1 MPHMNG
7 AQALVRSL
15 ANEGVDTIFGLPGI
29 QIMRL
34 FDALYDEPRIRLVTV
49 RNEQAT
55 TYMAYGYARSSGKP
69 GVALVVPGPG
79 VLNALAGLGTAYA
92 ASSPVLLISGQIP
105 TRHLGTGKG
114 LLHEIDDQLDVVRPL
129 TKWSARV
136 TQPSDIPK
144 VVRHA
149 MYMLR
154 TGRPRPVEI
163 EVPPDVLE
171 KSAEVELLEP
181 LHAKLL
187 KPDSSQTR
195 KAARLLSEANL
206 PTILAGGGVIS
217 SGCSEALQTL
227 AEIINA
233 PILTTPEGKG
243 CIRDDH
249 PLSLGSYFH
258 RHGAGLL
265 ALRQTDVVLAIG
277 TRLHFPGWRGLGP
290 HQKLIQ
296 IDVDRD
302 EIGRNCEATVGIRSD
317 AGEALKSLI
326 SELRGKAVR
335 SGWKVGTLDKM
346 RQTARRELEKDAP
359 LQMRIIDTIRDTLD
373 EDAIIVSDMTNIGYW
388 SSASL
393 KVLKPRTYV
402 TPSYFG
408 TLGYAF
414 PTAVGAKVANPE
426 RQVIALCGDGGFMYA
441 SQELSTAIRENL
453 GVIILVFNDGA
464 FGASLS
470 DQLYNYRRRVIGTK
484 LNDPDFVRLARAF
497 GAKGVKLSG
506 AEDLGNALKEALK
519 HTSGPTVIEMPMP
532 TLPTPFQVR
541 P

>member
-1 MPHMNG
+1 MNG
-7 AQALVRSL
+7 AQVLVRSL

-34 FDALYDEPRIRLVTV
+34 FDALYDESRIRLVTV

-55 TYMAYGYARSSGKP
+55 TYMAYGYARTSGKP

-79 VLNALAGLGTAYA
+79 VLNALAGLGTAYS
-92 ASSPVLLISGQIP
+92 ASCPVLLISGQIP
-105 TRHLGTGKG
+105 TRYLGTGKG
-114 LLHEIDDQLDVVRPL
+114 LLHEIDDQLDLVRPL
-129 TKWSARV
+129 TKWCARV
-136 TQPSDIPK
+136 TQPGDIPR
-144 VVRHA
+144 VVRRA

-154 TGRPRPVEI
+154 TGRQRPVEI

-181 LHAKLL
+181 LRAKPL
-187 KPDSSQTR
+187 KPNSSLTK
-195 KAARLLSEANL
+195 KAARLLSGASL

-227 AEIINA
+227 AETINA
-233 PILTTPEGKG
+233 PILTTPEAKG
-243 CIRDDH
+243 CVSDDH

-258 RHGAGLL
+258 RYGAGLL
-265 ALRQTDVVLAIG
+265 ALQESDVVLAIG
-277 TRLHFPGWRGLGP
+277 TRLFFYGGQRLGP
-290 HQKLIQ
+290 RQKLIQ
-296 IDVDRD
+296 IDVDRE
-302 EIGRNCEATVGIRSD
+302 EIGRNFEATVGIQSD

-326 SELRGKAVR
+326 SELRGKAVK
-335 SGWKVGTLDKM
+335 SVWKADRLDEM
-346 RQTARRELEKDAP
+346 RKISRKELEKDAP

-393 KVLKPRTYV
+393 KGLKPRTYV

-414 PTAVGAKVANPE
+414 PTALGAKVANPDK
-426 RQVIALCGDGGFMYA
+426 QVIALCGDGGFMYA

-453 GVIILVFNDGA
+453 GIIVLVFNDGA

-470 DQLYNYRRRVIGTK
+470 DQEFNYQGRVIGTK
-484 LNDPDFVRLARAF
+484 LNDPDFVALARTF
-497 GAKGVKLSG
+497 GAKGVRLSRP
-506 AEDLGNALKEALK
+506 EELDNVLGEALR
-519 HTSGPTVIEMPMP
+519 HESGPTVIEVPMP
-532 TLPTPFQVR
+532 TLPTPFQLK